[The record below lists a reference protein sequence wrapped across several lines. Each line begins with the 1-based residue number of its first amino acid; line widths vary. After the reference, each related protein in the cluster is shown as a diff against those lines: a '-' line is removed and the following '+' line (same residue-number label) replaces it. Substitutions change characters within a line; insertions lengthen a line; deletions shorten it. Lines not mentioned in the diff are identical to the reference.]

1 LLITSS
7 KSGEGKSFVSLN
19 LANSIAISNKRVALL
34 EFDMRNPGLAAKL
47 NLERGI
53 GIANYLQGEASI
65 NEIIQPV
72 PSSKNLFFLGCGNPL
87 PEAPGE
93 LILDEKVDAL
103 FAYLK
108 QNFDVVVV
116 DTPPVGPVSDALTL
130 GRFADIS
137 FFVIRHRHTL
147 RSTMKLINKLNDG
160 KKLPRLT
167 LIINGVMDNKEF
179 SYGNDFGYGYGYQA
193 KEIKKGWKGITTIR
207 INNKRSET
215 IN

>member
-1 LLITSS
+1 
-7 KSGEGKSFVSLN
+7 
-19 LANSIAISNKRVALL
+19 
-34 EFDMRNPGLAAKL
+34 
-47 NLERGI
+47 
-53 GIANYLQGEASI
+53 
-65 NEIIQPV
+65 
-72 PSSKNLFFLGCGNPL
+72 GNPL
-87 PEAPGE
+87 PDAPGE
-93 LILDEKVDAL
+93 LILHEKVEAL

-137 FFVIRHRHTL
+137 FFVIRHKHTL

-167 LIINGVMDNKEF
+167 LIINGVKDNKEF

-193 KEIKKGWKGITTIR
+193 KDNKKGRKGITTLISF
-207 INNKRSET
+207 NGKKSEV
-215 IN
+215 ID